1 MSLFESKYSE
11 KNKITN
17 KIQTFDLTLLAVGNQ
32 NGNIMIFD
40 MSNYR
45 YAAIMKQKV
54 SIVKLAFTGDHPLLC
69 AADENGK
76 IYIYAVKPSILA
88 YKNPL

>member
-1 MSLFESKYSE
+1 
-11 KNKITN
+11 
-17 KIQTFDLTLLAVGNQ
+17 
-32 NGNIMIFD
+32 
-40 MSNYR
+40 
-45 YAAIMKQKV
+45 MKQTA
-54 SIVKLAFTGDHPLLC
+54 SIVKILFTGDHPLIC